1 MDLDDEELDATR
13 DLHGLDKQKKA
24 EKIIL
29 KQKQEIERLNN
40 LVDTMKRNVKENYT
54 SNLTIEREI
63 DELKNMKV
71 EGEVFT
77 TAVNFAIKIL
87 QKLLENKEV

>member
-1 MDLDDEELDATR
+1 MDLDDEELEATR

-24 EKIIL
+24 EEIIL

-54 SNLTIEREI
+54 SKLTIEREI
-63 DELKNMKV
+63 DEYKAHGY
-71 EGEVFT
+71 EEAAG
-77 TAVNFAIKIL
+77 AL